1 MDKKARMERHKQLK
15 PRVLELAEMGVSDTQ
30 ISKELNVGYA
40 FVQRVTTTFW
50 RDKMNKNINL

>member
-15 PRVLELAEMGVSDTQ
+15 PRVLELAEMGISDTK
-30 ISKELNVGYA
+30 ISKELNIGYA

-50 RDKMNKNINL
+50 KEKMSKNINL

>member
-1 MDKKARMERHKQLK
+1 MDKKARIVRHKQLK
-15 PRVLELAEMGVSDTQ
+15 PRVLELAEMGISDTK

-50 RDKMNKNINL
+50 REKMNKNIKL